1 MDETDKIIVASLQ
14 EDGRVSLTDLG
25 RKLGLSHVSIRKRL
39 QKLSKDLLKVSAG
52 LNAEKLGIYL
62 AIVFAEVETP
72 KRLQELIQIFSKCP
86 RMIFLAR
93 ITGAYNLMTIMIA
106 ENVETLNAII
116 EHCSVRAYKGI
127 RRSEAII
134 AEAPIIPRYL
144 PIKLVTDKSA
154 DDAPCG
160 INCGKCIR
168 YRQNKCLACPATK
181 YYKGPL

>member
-14 EDGRVSLTDLG
+14 ENGRISLTDLG
-25 RKLGLSHVSIRKRL
+25 KKLGLSHVSIRKRL
-39 QKLSKDLLKVSAG
+39 QKLSKDFLKVSAG

-93 ITGAYNLMTIMIA
+93 ITGAYNLMTIMVA

-134 AEAPIIPRYL
+134 AEAPTIPKYL

>member
-1 MDETDKIIVASLQ
+1 MDETDRKIIAALQ
-14 EDGRVSLTDLG
+14 ENGRVSLTELG
-25 RKLGLSHVSIRKRL
+25 KKLGLSHVSVRKRL
-39 QKLSKDLLKVSAG
+39 EKLSKDLLKVSAG
-52 LNAEKLGIYL
+52 LNAEKLSFYL
-62 AIVFAEVETP
+62 AIVCAEVETP

-93 ITGAYNLMTIMIA
+93 TTGAYNLMTVMAA

-134 AEAPIIPRYL
+134 AEAPAIPQYL
-144 PIKLVTDKSA
+144 PIKIVVDKSA

-160 INCGKCIR
+160 MNCGKCLR
-168 YRQNKCLACPATK
+168 YKQGKCLACPATK